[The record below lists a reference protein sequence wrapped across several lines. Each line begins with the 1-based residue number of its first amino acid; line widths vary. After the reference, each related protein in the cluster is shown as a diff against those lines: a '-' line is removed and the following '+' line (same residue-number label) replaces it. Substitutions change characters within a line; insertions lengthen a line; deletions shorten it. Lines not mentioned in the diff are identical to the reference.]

1 MEYRRKGDTIVARL
15 DRGEELVE
23 KLRELAALE
32 NIRFATVIGHGQSNS
47 AELYTFN
54 DRRPGILSRKKPG
67 PVAEYAE
74 MWHLP
79 EKEDYVMASITGFVL
94 GPDTVDLTVTISTPC
109 ASEYEFL
116 DSPQKNS
123 GRCWAGHV
131 KSAKV
136 STSCTIVLELIDLD
150 AHLTRPDELGYDVL
164 EFDS

>member
-1 MEYRRKGDTIVARL
+1 MEYRRKGDKIVARL

-74 MWHLP
+74 MWYLP
-79 EKEDYVMASITGFVL
+79 ERRTTSWPRSPAL
-94 GPDTVDLTVTISTPC
+94 C
-109 ASEYEFL
+109 L
-116 DSPQKNS
+116 DPIQWTSP
-123 GRCWAGHV
+123 
-131 KSAKV
+131 
-136 STSCTIVLELIDLD
+136 
-150 AHLTRPDELGYDVL
+150 
-164 EFDS
+164 

>member
-1 MEYRRKGDTIVARL
+1 MEYRRKGDKIVARL
-15 DRGEELVE
+15 DRGEEL
-23 KLRELAALE
+23 LE
-32 NIRFATVIGHGQSNS
+32 NSRFATVIGHGQSNS

-74 MWHLP
+74 MWYLP
-79 EKEDYVMASITGFVL
+79 EKEDYVL
-94 GPDTVDLTVTISTPC
+94 GPDTVDLTVTVSTPC